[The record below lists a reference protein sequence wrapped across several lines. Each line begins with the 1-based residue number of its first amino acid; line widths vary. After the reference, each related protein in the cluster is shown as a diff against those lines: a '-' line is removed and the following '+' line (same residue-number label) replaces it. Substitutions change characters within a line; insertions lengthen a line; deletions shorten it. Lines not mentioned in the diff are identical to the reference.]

1 MIDFIHVFLKY
12 IPSSK
17 QVVFCGKDMHYG
29 YVFTSEAIHT
39 STKNIAVIQADRQ
52 SLAIHLSDAHVAVPL
67 MCSLDASTIRA
78 APNLEL
84 IIQYGVGVEAV
95 DIPTAT
101 ECGVIVSNISSSS
114 TANAASCAEHAMYL
128 IFASLRNITAM
139 ACSIHTRKLGVPLGQ
154 TLLGKN
160 VLILGYG
167 GIVDELI
174 HRLTPF
180 GVDFCV
186 VKRTAWDAKSIKRL
200 GRSGGEIY
208 GYNDNSNDDTNN
220 KATKTKAR
228 SKCTGYGVWP
238 TDIPTCAPTAD
249 IIVIAIN
256 QDQHNKGCINYTSF
270 FQHCKP
276 GVAIINIARGGL
288 IDYASLRRALDD
300 NIIGFAALD
309 VQWEEP
315 VDPGDPVAQD
325 PRVYLTPH
333 IAGVTEKSYRD
344 MAEVVARQVG
354 RIQKRELP
362 EVCLNM
368 PEKPRVLLL
377 GE

>member
-1 MIDFIHVFLKY
+1 
-12 IPSSK
+12 
-17 QVVFCGKDMHYG
+17 MHYG
-29 YVFTSEAIHT
+29 YVFSSEAIHK
-39 STKNIAVIQADRQ
+39 STKNVAVVQADRQ
-52 SLAIHLSDAHVAVPL
+52 SLALHLSDAHVAVPL
-67 MCSLDASTIRA
+67 MCTLDASTIQA

-101 ECGVIVSNISSSS
+101 ECGVVVSNISSSS
-114 TANAASCAEHAMYL
+114 TANAASCAEHALYL
-128 IFASLRNITAM
+128 MFASLRNITAM
-139 ACSIHTRKLGVPLGQ
+139 ADSIHTRKLGVPLGQ
-154 TLLGKN
+154 TLLGKK

-180 GVDFCV
+180 GVDLCV
-186 VKRTAWDAKSIKRL
+186 VKRTYWDAESAERLSRL
-200 GRSGGEIY
+200 GGGIY
-208 GYNDNSNDDTNN
+208 GDNDNNNDDNTTYNTTTT
-220 KATKTKAR
+220 TKTKAR
-228 SKCTGYGVWP
+228 SKCTGYGCWP
-238 TDIPTCAPTAD
+238 TDIPTYAPTAD

-270 FQHCKP
+270 FQYCKP
-276 GVAIINIARGGL
+276 GVSIVNIARGGL
-288 IDYASLRRALDD
+288 IDYSSLKRALGD

-315 VDPGDPVAQD
+315 VDPEDPVAQD

-333 IAGVTEKSYRD
+333 VAGVTEKSYRD

-362 EVCLNM
+362 DVCLNM
-368 PEKPRVLLL
+368 PLRPRVLL
-377 GE
+377 GK